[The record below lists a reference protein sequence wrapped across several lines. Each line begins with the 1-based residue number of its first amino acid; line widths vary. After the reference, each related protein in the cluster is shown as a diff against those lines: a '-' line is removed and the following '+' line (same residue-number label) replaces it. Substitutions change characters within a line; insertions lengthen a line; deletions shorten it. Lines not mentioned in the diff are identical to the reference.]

1 MSISDTVIC
10 DSFSHNL
17 SLLFSKYFIFSHA
30 FSSLADLVPRYPVL
44 HVQHRLITRDTYA
57 CIDLFI
63 VGQKTFEL
71 YFSSKVHTM
80 LQLAVNHLQHEH
92 SESTNS
98 AEAKI

>member
-1 MSISDTVIC
+1 MR
-10 DSFSHNL
+10 F
-17 SLLFSKYFIFSHA
+17 
-30 FSSLADLVPRYPVL
+30 PVL
-44 HVQHRLITRDTYA
+44 QIWYHVTQYCMFSTVLLLEILTPALIYSLWA
-57 CIDLFI
+57 K
-63 VGQKTFEL
+63 KTFEL